1 MLTTAAPVQP
11 PHPCC
16 PQNGTG
22 AEGLTATEAESCPN
36 LSPIAV
42 ITCKPRSEPGA
53 ARGGGRG
60 RHCMEPS
67 GPPRLCTRGA
77 AVGTRVGQNPG
88 ETSPKRRLLA
98 PKPGRG
104 RSRARG
110 AVPSSIACPTPP
122 PSAQPSAAGGGGP
135 GTPRPHSFVRGKIYR
150 VGKQSK
156 DTPPARPRDGSEAA
170 MAQWDT
176 GGVIAP
182 VWVGSASPSP
192 LRSQGHAVPPGR
204 HGAMGHSG
212 GHGAHPLG
220 PTSPQH
226 HRHPVRWRGS
236 DPRPWDVPEVL
247 AEGGER

>member
-67 GPPRLCTRGA
+67 GPPRLCPRGA

-156 DTPPARPRDGSEAA
+156 DP
-170 MAQWDT
+170 
-176 GGVIAP
+176 
-182 VWVGSASPSP
+182 
-192 LRSQGHAVPPGR
+192 
-204 HGAMGHSG
+204 
-212 GHGAHPLG
+212 
-220 PTSPQH
+220 
-226 HRHPVRWRGS
+226 
-236 DPRPWDVPEVL
+236 PRPGPGMGVRRRWLSGTP
-247 AEGGER
+247 GGS